1 MELNDSEEAVTGLS
15 ERQQRYLELM
25 REPTFVYQ
33 HLHVVVPP
41 APAPRRRPQSSAGP
55 RKRVEPEAFSIPCP
69 RDPTPSRKLKYRF
82 TRSVRWPES
91 TSAEC
96 DPGPGHYHGA
106 SRIQSSSAPILV
118 SRRPLRAA
126 GVGIPENNPVTGP
139 GSYTLPLPM
148 LSGTPASRP
157 STFAKGERTMSHVRA
172 PATHATY
179 DVPDRG
185 SSGHGAR
192 GYTFSVGGQDEALP
206 PTQTPG
212 PGQYNPRWANADK
225 EATQARMAGRPRSPL
240 LEQEAPGPGTYVT
253 PDPRDL
259 PTTVPAAGR
268 APCYSFAAQPYH
280 PPPLD
285 ESEKLSLL
293 QRSHTAQELYSAS
306 LTPDGR
312 AHEASRQQL
321 RKTTRLERCATA
333 PLRRV
338 EFAQEKEDAA
348 ERRRE
353 ARATKFAPVG
363 KEAAEKR
370 QAARIAAA
378 RLRLGWLVASALARS
393 VAPMRAALEADRLEK
408 RKVKAAKAILRTWR
422 QTATVQTR
430 NKAEAGRE
438 RYFVRR
444 IENAMRDWIYRLRL
458 QKWNDAANL
467 VVFFLREAEKT
478 SQMARAVRQLTH
490 PPSRRL
496 TRRVRQPCRVRLGAP
511 HAPPLL
517 FASPL
522 RVAGASAG
530 TPSRAAAG
538 CVAAAHRPPRRPPR
552 AAAAAGASTPPLP
565 PPPSHHHSGPLR
577 SLPRAHPRGVTP
589 SLRSGSATRARG
601 SQRRAPA
608 AAAAATA
615 TATAAAATA
624 ATAQR
629 RNGARPRQEQ
639 QPTRCFYTPP
649 PPHTHIPFP
658 PPPSSVAAPLGAS
671 APSVPGGA
679 DAPLSHFPPPVAT
692 RARSR
697 ERRAKEAPRGKG
709 TAEATAAAAAAARAV
724 AARAAAARAGVVAA
738 RRRRL
743 RCIRCRCRSG
753 GSFCLR
759 R

>member
-82 TRSVRWPES
+82 TRSVRWPEPR
-91 TSAEC
+91 SAEC

-490 PPSRRL
+490 PPSHRL
-496 TRRVRQPCRVRLGAP
+496 TCRVQQPCRVLLGAP
-511 HAPPLL
+511 HAPP
-517 FASPL
+517 F

-565 PPPSHHHSGPLR
+565 SPLPPPQRPSPLVASR
-577 SLPRAHPRGVTP
+577 PSTWCTP
-589 SLRSGSATRARG
+589 SLRSGSGTRARG

-608 AAAAATA
+608 ATAASAATA
-615 TATAAAATA
+615 TTT
-624 ATAQR
+624 QR

-639 QPTRCFYTPP
+639 QPTRCFY
-649 PPHTHIPFP
+649 
-658 PPPSSVAAPLGAS
+658 PPSP
-671 APSVPGGA
+671 PTHT
-679 DAPLSHFPPPVAT
+679 LSPAT
-692 RARSR
+692 
-697 ERRAKEAPRGKG
+697 
-709 TAEATAAAAAAARAV
+709 
-724 AARAAAARAGVVAA
+724 
-738 RRRRL
+738 L
-743 RCIRCRCRSG
+743 
-753 GSFCLR
+753 LR
-759 R
+759 RCSSGCFCPLRPRRC